1 MRKILVALALIATT
15 VPAIAGAP
23 SAQAV
28 PAGFQISTVMT
39 GLNIPTGVVFADDG
53 RVFIS
58 EKHGLI
64 KTYDSI
70 NDTTPT
76 IAADLS
82 TNVYS
87 FSDRG
92 LLGIEIHPDFP
103 ATPYLYALYTY
114 DAEIGG
120 TAPRWGTPGVL
131 SDPCPTPPG
140 PMTDGCVASARLSRL
155 TVSGDTMTAEHVMI
169 EDWCGQSPSH
179 TIGTVTFGPDGALYV
194 GAGDGAKPTDW
205 GQFGSPLNPCGD
217 PPGGVGAVLSPP
229 TAEGGSFRSQDLR
242 TPGDPVTLDGSIIR
256 VDPIT
261 GAAMPDNP
269 LASDPDPNARRIIAY
284 GMRNP
289 YRFTFRPGTNEI
301 YVGDVG
307 ENRVEEI
314 NRIANTRDSVVENFG
329 WPCYEG
335 SPRHGPFDHRN
346 FNICEQMYGQPIA
359 QAPFFEYGHTLGVY
373 AGDPCPTGGGVL
385 SAIGFYRGGNY
396 PDTYDGALFFGDYSR
411 GCIWVMFQD
420 RNGRVDTST
429 TTVFENQNV
438 GAPVDFEIGPN
449 EDIFFV
455 DVWGRLR
462 RIRYFSTNQPPTA
475 NIVTD
480 VTSGPA
486 PLTVNFDGSSSTDPE
501 NSALSY
507 EWDLD
512 GDTEFDDGTGAL
524 ASFTYPG
531 GDVTA
536 TLRVTDPEGSRDT
549 EVVTISAGNNAPVP
563 TIAAPTEEFTW
574 QVGEEVAFSGG
585 AIDTE
590 DGVLPPEALD
600 WEIVLQ
606 HCPSGVC
613 HEHPMQEFDN
623 VAQGSFAAADH
634 EFPSHLEI
642 RLTATDSVGL
652 STTTSVEVF
661 PETVDITLDT
671 APQGLQLEAG
681 SSGGTTPFTH
691 TAIVGSSV
699 AVAAPELQ
707 TLNGDPYQFQS
718 WSDGGAMAHQI
729 TVGSEPATYTATF
742 GIAELIGVS
751 IGARGYEPRDV
762 NGPFPR
768 IVRWTNNHSAPHTVT
783 DTTLLNL
790 YDSGPLAPGDRFT
803 YEFYAAG
810 RYTYRSTVDPNTS
823 PYRASVS
830 IPMAAEVT
838 TGPVGSP
845 IRLDWASIDAPPGF
859 VYDIQ
864 YMRPGATGYLI
875 WRRGETL
882 RGGNFTPDEAGIY
895 RFQARLRIEGGRAT
909 TFSVPLE
916 LTVTP

>member
-1 MRKILVALALIATT
+1 MKKLAVALTLVASLL
-15 VPAIAGAP
+15 PAIASMPG
-23 SAQAV
+23 AQAA
-28 PAGFQISTVMT
+28 PAGFQISTVIT
-39 GLNIPTGVVFADDG
+39 GLNIPTGAAFANDG
-53 RVFIS
+53 RVFIA

-64 KTYDSI
+64 KVYDNI

-76 IAADLS
+76 IFADLS

-92 LLGIEIHPDFP
+92 LLGIELHPDFP
-103 ATPYLYALYTY
+103 STPYVYALYTY
-114 DAEIGG
+114 DAVIGG

-155 TVSGDTMTAEHVMI
+155 TAVGDQMSEETVLI

-194 GAGDGAKPTDW
+194 GGGDGAKPTDW
-205 GQFGSPLNPCGD
+205 GQFGNPLNPCGD
-217 PPGGVGAVLSPP
+217 PPGGVGAVLTPP
-229 TAEGGSFRSQDLR
+229 TAEGGSFRAQDLR
-242 TPGDPVTLDGSIIR
+242 TSGDPVGLDGTIIR

-261 GAAMPDNP
+261 GEGMPDNP
-269 LASDPDPNARRIIAY
+269 FASSPDPNERRIIAY

-289 YRFTFRPGTNEI
+289 YRFTFRPGTHEI

-314 NRIANTRDSVVENFG
+314 DRVMNARDSFVENFG

-335 SPRHGPFDHRN
+335 SPRHGPFDHRD

-359 QAPFFEYGHTLGVY
+359 TAPFFEYGHALSVY
-373 AGDPCPTGGGVL
+373 PGDPCPTGGGVL
-385 SAIGFYRGGNY
+385 SAIGFYRNGEY
-396 PDTYDGALFFGDYSR
+396 PDTYNGALFFGDYAR

-449 EDIFFV
+449 GDIFFV

-462 RIRYFSTNQPPTA
+462 RIQYFSSNQPPTA
-475 NIVTD
+475 DIVAD

-486 PLTVNFDGSSSTDPE
+486 PLTVNFDGSGSTDPE
-501 NSALSY
+501 NGALTY

-512 GDTEFDDGTGAL
+512 GDTEFDDATDAL
-524 ASFTYPG
+524 ASHTYTG
-531 GDVTA
+531 GEVTA
-536 TLRVTDPEGSRDT
+536 SLRVTDPEGSRHT
-549 EVVTISAGNNAPVP
+549 TAVTISAGNNAPVP
-563 TIAAPTEEFTW
+563 TIAAPATGFQW
-574 QVGEEVAFSGG
+574 RVGEQIIFSGG
-585 AIDTE
+585 ATDAE
-590 DGVLPPEALD
+590 DGTLPAQALD
-600 WEIVLQ
+600 WQVILQ
-606 HCPSGVC
+606 HCPDEVC
-613 HEHPMQEFDN
+613 HEHPLQDFAG
-623 VAQGSFAAADH
+623 VASGSLAAADH
-634 EFPSHLEI
+634 EYPSHLEI

-652 STTTSVEVF
+652 SSTTSIDVF

-671 APQGLQLEAG
+671 VPQGLHLEAG
-681 SSGGTTPFTH
+681 AFGGASPFSQ

-699 AVAAPELQ
+699 ALAAPELQ
-707 TLNGDPYQFQS
+707 TLNGDPYQFES
-718 WSDGGAMAHQI
+718 WSDGGEMNHQI
-729 TVGSEPATYTATF
+729 VVGSAPATYTATY

-751 IGARGYEPRDV
+751 IGARGFEPKNV
-762 NGPFPR
+762 TGPFPR
-768 IVRWTNNHSAPHTVT
+768 IVRWTNDHTAPHSVV
-783 DTTLLNL
+783 DTTQLNL
-790 YDSGPLAPGDRFT
+790 YDSGSLAPGARFS

-810 RYTYRSTVDPNTS
+810 RYTYRSTLDPTTS
-823 PYRASVS
+823 PYTGSVS
-830 IPMAAEVT
+830 IPMAADRT
-838 TGPVGSP
+838 TGAVGTPFELS
-845 IRLDWASIDAPPGF
+845 WASIDAPAGF
-859 VYDIQ
+859 VYDVQIMQ
-864 YMRPGATGYLI
+864 PGSSFLI

-882 RGGNFTPDEAGIY
+882 RGATFVPNVAGTY
-895 RFQARLRIEGGRAT
+895 RFHARLRQDGGRAT